1 MNALMVELVEEP
13 HHQQQQHDSYL
24 LGVTITITVK

>member
-13 HHQQQQHDSYL
+13 HHQQQHDSYL
-24 LGVTITITVK
+24 LGVITITITVK